1 MGAEKF
7 EIDGRGRR
15 ESVDREKEKK
25 IHICYYHELLLEGKS
40 RDVGDDGEAEKKE

>member
-1 MGAEKF
+1 MYQLLST
-7 EIDGRGRR
+7 GRR

-40 RDVGDDGEAEKKE
+40 RDVGEDGEAE